1 MKILYVITGM
11 GLGGAEKVVAEL
23 ADQMHLRGH
32 QIKILYLTG
41 EVIVRPIH
49 SDIGLH
55 GLELNSIKDVFQ
67 ASKLFQRIVKE
78 FKPDVVHAHM
88 IHANIFTRLNR
99 RACNIPRLICTAHSS
114 NEGGRIRM
122 LAYQMTNFLSDL
134 NTNVSQQAVKRFIEL
149 GAFPKHQALTV
160 YNGID
165 TAHFSPQQVLE
176 ADHPFKSSRNHN
188 KKSIL
193 AVGRF
198 NVLKDYPNL
207 LGAIQILLYDLK
219 YDAFHLYIAGDG
231 ELRAEIESRIQ
242 TFKLDAYVTLLGRRH
257 DIATLMG
264 TAHVFTLASRHEGF
278 GLVVAE
284 AMACGAYVV
293 ATDSGGV
300 AEVMGGTGSLV
311 PTNDSVAL
319 AQALYDALNLSATA
333 RDANN
338 QVARSRVVEK
348 FSLDRAV
355 QQWLELY
362 EAHEQY
368 QGQ

>member
-11 GLGGAEKVVAEL
+11 GLGGAEKVVADL
-23 ADQMHLRGH
+23 ADQMHLKGH
-32 QIKILYLTG
+32 QLKIVYLTG

-49 SDIGLH
+49 PEIELH
-55 GLELNSIKDVFQ
+55 GLQLNSLKDLYQ
-67 ASKLFQRIVKE
+67 ASKLFQKIVNE

-99 RACNIPRLICTAHSS
+99 TICKIPRLICTAHSS
-114 NEGGRIRM
+114 NEGGRLRM
-122 LAYQMTNFLSDL
+122 MAYRLTNFLSDL
-134 NTNVSQQAVKRFIEL
+134 NTNVSQQAVNRFIEL

-160 YNGID
+160 YNGIN
-165 TAHFSPQQVLE
+165 TEHYSPQPFLEVDQVL
-176 ADHPFKSSRNHN
+176 KSSLFKN
-188 KKSIL
+188 KKNIL

-207 LGAIQILLYDLK
+207 LGAIQKLLYELN

-231 ELRAEIESRIQ
+231 ELRAEIESLIQ
-242 TFKLDAYVTLLGRRH
+242 LLKLDAHVTLLGRRN
-257 DIATLMG
+257 DIAALLSS
-264 TAHVFTLASRHEGF
+264 ADVFTLASSHEGF

-284 AMACGAYVV
+284 AMACESYVV

-300 AEVMGGTGSLV
+300 AEVMGDTGTLV
-311 PTNDSVAL
+311 PTKNSAAL
-319 AQALYDALNLSATA
+319 AQALFDALNMSSIELE
-333 RDANN
+333 ANN
-338 QVARSRVVEK
+338 QAARRRVVEK

-362 EAHEQY
+362 EAH
-368 QGQ
+368 